1 MVGNYEL
8 QNPRKLVRAMLILGA
23 VLLTTVLPFSAYAS
37 SDRSGAEF
45 QYVTVS
51 NGDSMWDLAKTYGE
65 GKDPRDWIAE
75 AVILNNLQTSELQVG
90 QQIALP

>member
-1 MVGNYEL
+1 MVGKYEL
-8 QNPRKLVRAMLILGA
+8 QNPRKLVRALLILA
-23 VLLTTVLPFSAYAS
+23 SVLLTTVLPFSAYAS
-37 SDRSGAEF
+37 SEQPEAEF

-51 NGDSMWDLAKTYGE
+51 NGDSMWDLAKAYGK

-75 AVILNNLQTSELQVG
+75 AVILNNLESPELQAG

>member
-1 MVGNYEL
+1 MVGKYEL
-8 QNPRKLVRAMLILGA
+8 QNPRKLVRAVLILA
-23 VLLTTVLPFSAYAS
+23 SVLLTTVLPFSAYAS
-37 SDRSGAEF
+37 SEHSEAEF

-51 NGDSMWDLAKTYGE
+51 NGDSMWDLAKAYGK

-75 AVILNNLQTSELQVG
+75 AVILNNLESPELQAG